1 MYKVGMVSI
10 TGRPNAGKSTLLNA
24 IMKTHLAIVSD
35 KVGTTRNNII
45 GIYNDDESQILFFD
59 TPGLNKSFDRLGDKM
74 NRNIREGIASSEV
87 ILFLVDIKKGFTDN
101 DKKIVDTFKDLD
113 KKVFLIIN
121 KIDGLSRDEILNK
134 ILEYQKYYDFDEII
148 PLSAQRG
155 DNVDEVIKTIKKY
168 LPEAEE
174 KIYSEEE
181 VTFNTLE
188 FQVAELVREEILNLT
203 YQEIPHEI
211 TCHTEEIEQ
220 TKNGYDIFV
229 TVAVS
234 RDNIK
239 GIIIGQKGQMLKKIG
254 TYARKKIE
262 ELLGKKVYLELKVK
276 TFKDWKNSDIKL
288 KDLGF

>member
-10 TGRPNAGKSTLLNA
+10 TGKPNAGKSTLLNA

-59 TPGLNKSFDRLGDKM
+59 TPGLNKSFDRLGAKM

-121 KIDGLSRDEILNK
+121 KIDGLSRDKILNK

-262 ELLGKKVYLELKVK
+262 DLLGKKLYLELKVK

>member
-10 TGRPNAGKSTLLNA
+10 TGKPNAGKSTLLNA

-59 TPGLNKSFDRLGDKM
+59 TPGLNKSFDRLGAKM

-121 KIDGLSRDEILNK
+121 KIDGLSRDKILNK

-262 ELLGKKVYLELKVK
+262 DLLGKKVYLELKVK

>member
-59 TPGLNKSFDRLGDKM
+59 TPGLNKSFDRLGAKM

-87 ILFLVDIKKGFTDN
+87 ILFLVDIKKSFTDN

-121 KIDGLSRDEILNK
+121 KIDGLSRDKILNK

-168 LPEAEE
+168 LPEVEE

-262 ELLGKKVYLELKVK
+262 DLLGKKVYLELKVK
-276 TFKDWKNSDIKL
+276 TFKDWKNNDIKL

>member
-59 TPGLNKSFDRLGDKM
+59 TPGLNKSFDRLGAKM

-121 KIDGLSRDEILNK
+121 KIDGLSRDKILNK

-168 LPEAEE
+168 LPEVEE

-229 TVAVS
+229 TGAVS

-262 ELLGKKVYLELKVK
+262 DLLGKKVYLELKVK

>member
-59 TPGLNKSFDRLGDKM
+59 TPGLNKIFDRLGAKM

-121 KIDGLSRDEILNK
+121 KIDGLSRDKILNK
-134 ILEYQKYYDFDEII
+134 ILEYQKYYDFNEII

-168 LPEAEE
+168 LPEVEE

-262 ELLGKKVYLELKVK
+262 DLLCKKVYLELKVK

>member
-59 TPGLNKSFDRLGDKM
+59 TPGLNKSFDRLGAKM

-121 KIDGLSRDEILNK
+121 KIDGLSRDKILNK
-134 ILEYQKYYDFDEII
+134 ILEYQKYYDFNEII

-168 LPEAEE
+168 LPEVEE

-262 ELLGKKVYLELKVK
+262 DLLGKKVYLKLKVK

>member
-121 KIDGLSRDEILNK
+121 KIDGLSRDKILNK

>member
-59 TPGLNKSFDRLGDKM
+59 TPGLNKSFDRLGAKM

-121 KIDGLSRDEILNK
+121 KIDGLSRDK
-134 ILEYQKYYDFDEII
+134 ILKKIIEYQKYYDFDEII

-168 LPEAEE
+168 LPEVEE

-262 ELLGKKVYLELKVK
+262 DLLGKKVYLELKVK

>member
-59 TPGLNKSFDRLGDKM
+59 TPGLNKSFDRLGAKM

-121 KIDGLSRDEILNK
+121 KIDGLSRDKILNK

-262 ELLGKKVYLELKVK
+262 DLLGKKVYLELKVK

>member
-59 TPGLNKSFDRLGDKM
+59 TPGLNKSFDRLGAKM

-121 KIDGLSRDEILNK
+121 KIDGLSRDKILNK

-168 LPEAEE
+168 LPEVEE

-262 ELLGKKVYLELKVK
+262 DLLGKKVYLELKVK
-276 TFKDWKNSDIKL
+276 TFKDWKNNDIKL

>member
-24 IMKTHLAIVSD
+24 IMKIHLAIVSD

-59 TPGLNKSFDRLGDKM
+59 TPGLNKSFDRLGAKM

-121 KIDGLSRDEILNK
+121 KIDGLSRDKILNK

-168 LPEAEE
+168 LPEVEE

-262 ELLGKKVYLELKVK
+262 DLLGKKVYLELKVK

>member
-59 TPGLNKSFDRLGDKM
+59 TPGLNKSFDRLGAKM

-121 KIDGLSRDEILNK
+121 KIDGLSRDKILNK

-168 LPEAEE
+168 LPEVEE

-239 GIIIGQKGQMLKKIG
+239 GIIIGQKGKMLKKIG

-262 ELLGKKVYLELKVK
+262 DLLGKKVYLELKVK

>member
-59 TPGLNKSFDRLGDKM
+59 TPGLNKSFDRLGAKM

-121 KIDGLSRDEILNK
+121 KIDGLSRDKILNK

-254 TYARKKIE
+254 SYARKKIE
-262 ELLGKKVYLELKVK
+262 ELLNTKVYLELKVK

>member
-59 TPGLNKSFDRLGDKM
+59 TPGLNKSFDRLGAKM

-121 KIDGLSRDEILNK
+121 KIDGLSRDKILNK

-262 ELLGKKVYLELKVK
+262 DLLGKKVYLELKVK
-276 TFKDWKNSDIKL
+276 TFKDWKNNDIKL

>member
-59 TPGLNKSFDRLGDKM
+59 TPGLNKSFDRLGAKM

-87 ILFLVDIKKGFTDN
+87 ILLLVDIKKGFTDN

-121 KIDGLSRDEILNK
+121 KIDGLSRDKILNK

-168 LPEAEE
+168 LPETEE

-262 ELLGKKVYLELKVK
+262 DLLGKKVYLELKVK

>member
-59 TPGLNKSFDRLGDKM
+59 TPGLNKSFDRLGAKM

-121 KIDGLSRDEILNK
+121 KIDGLSRDKILNK

-168 LPEAEE
+168 LPEVEE

-262 ELLGKKVYLELKVK
+262 DLLGKKVYLELKVK
-276 TFKDWKNSDIKL
+276 TFKDWKNIDIKL

>member
-59 TPGLNKSFDRLGDKM
+59 TPGLNKSFDRLGAKM

-121 KIDGLSRDEILNK
+121 KIDGLSRDKILNK

-168 LPEAEE
+168 LPELEE

-262 ELLGKKVYLELKVK
+262 DLLGKKVYLELKVK

>member
-59 TPGLNKSFDRLGDKM
+59 TPGLNKSFDRLGAKM

-121 KIDGLSRDEILNK
+121 KIDGLSRDKILNK

-262 ELLGKKVYLELKVK
+262 DLLCKKVYLELKVK